1 MVRKVWVLGV
11 LACICL
17 PVLLSCAATR
27 EVKVWKDDS
36 YQGKIKKILVIGTS
50 QVPLMRGFFENE
62 FVDQLRARG
71 VEGVPSNTIVPSE
84 KMRDKEAVLSAIK
97 GMGIE
102 TVLVTRLLEQGYIDQ
117 VYGGG
122 VELVP
127 TDYYGGWDL
136 IWNQSFA
143 AVPFP
148 TYQYTGRVMVFQT
161 NVYDLERKKLIFSAI
176 TKTEVGEGAKE
187 SVVKP
192 FIELVVKELSEKKL
206 L

>member
-1 MVRKVWVLGV
+1 MARKIGGLGV
-11 LACICL
+11 LACICI
-17 PVLLSCAATR
+17 PVFMACATTR
-27 EVKVWKDDS
+27 QVKVWKDDS
-36 YQGKIKKILVIGTS
+36 YQGKIQKVLVIGTS

-62 FVDQLRARG
+62 FVDQLQSRG
-71 VEGVPSNTIVPSE
+71 VEGVPSNTIIPPE
-84 KMRDKEAVLSAIK
+84 KMRDKEAVLSSIK

-102 TVLVTRLLEQGYIDQ
+102 MVIVTRLLGQEYIDQ

-136 IWNQSFA
+136 VWNQTFA

-161 NVYDLERKKLIFSAI
+161 NVYDLRQKKLIFSAVS
-176 TKTEVGEGAKE
+176 KTDVQGAKE
-187 SVVKP
+187 SMVKP
-192 FIELVVKELSEKKL
+192 LIELVMKELAEKKL